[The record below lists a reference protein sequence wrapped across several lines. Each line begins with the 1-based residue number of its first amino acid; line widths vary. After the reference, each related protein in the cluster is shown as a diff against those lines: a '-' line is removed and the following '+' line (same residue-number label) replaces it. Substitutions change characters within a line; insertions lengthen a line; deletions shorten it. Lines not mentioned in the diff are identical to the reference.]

1 MTSGHAALGLFTS
14 FLHADDLCE
23 SVGLAWDINCNPQL
37 YGGLMSELAPML
49 SGRPTVV
56 HVVRA
61 VKSSRAPI
69 QHVLDVSLLQ
79 NTWLKW
85 LVLLS
90 SFSELTDEPTIRSII
105 FFAMFIQDWN
115 YFCQFPLFRQN
126 SLLKRFETENYTSN
140 PQRNMEVRSFFFFYW
155 VLKLLFFLYFF

>member
-90 SFSELTDEPTIRSII
+90 SFSELTDEPTIRFSLRCLYKIGI
-105 FFAMFIQDWN
+105 TFASFLFSGKTPFWN
-115 YFCQFPLFRQN
+115 DLKQKITPLTH
-126 SLLKRFETENYTSN
+126 KETWKLDL
-140 PQRNMEVRSFFFFYW
+140 FFFFYW